1 MDQTRVTSGYD
12 VEVAMGGRYLQYLLL
27 MAVETG
33 QFPIEETFTPDGGGD
48 PIRVQVLVPPTLDRT
63 YAVDANAPQPP
74 VAPVSAASPAQP
86 FAVQILLTH
95 PMGADLQVSVWL
107 SLTRGG
113 QTVVAFIDL
122 YIGIGLDTTPDTDG
136 IGLGA
141 MTLKLELLE
150 IGGPLVSIAES
161 NMLPSAELL
170 ARLQPLINQDI
181 SMNDLGSGGRIGEI
195 YMKKLAADAEREAAL
210 GLYLNL
216 LLRAGP
222 QEDNVLGPRG
232 DLTLAQ
238 NILEPGADITFASR
252 ASIYSDF
259 AADAYHRMARRSGSG
274 YHHPVMKK
282 NEKLFDV
289 VGIEAKPHQVNVAQ
303 PQPLPPVLTDTNQLR
318 VSLEGEYEIN
328 NLPDP
333 NFTVHIFVYEALDA
347 EGIMSWAS
355 GVEVE
360 ASILADILI
369 GVIAL
374 VTVPLLGPYSILV
387 FAALEAAKYITE
399 AALAEWVIEEKTD
412 KKVDA
417 ALLDIAPNRF
427 TIVRRRWDPFFTT
440 NHQMGLRPGAT
451 LINAKGLALWGTTG
465 LTRATD
471 PAKSV
476 VIREAVRDADGNA
489 THLIYR
495 VEGLEGS
502 VYLEAVAPGMHRG
515 PFTQPDPDNQPQLFQ
530 LAVND
535 AIARVATRELD
546 GSETYE
552 VQAIEFRG
560 GEVVNLLVI
569 SSREIKE
576 QRNLLIAGVTAT
588 AETAA
593 EAADPIIRS
602 EVLDEFDAQGII
614 PTDEQVE
621 AEVAAQKQKIVATAV
636 AAYEETSLANDLAAA
651 IAPLLQF
658 ELSPDQFGR
667 LQTEGL
673 LRIAKYELVEIGTA
687 ERYYYRDRYVREE
700 EPTTAARLA
709 DNLHSQP
716 KYRNTPA
723 GRVFA

>member
-27 MAVETG
+27 TAVETG

-48 PIRVQVLVPPTLDRT
+48 PIRVQVLFPNTVDRT
-63 YAVDANAPQPP
+63 DPVDANAPQPLE
-74 VAPVSAASPAQP
+74 APTLEA
-86 FAVQILLTH
+86 FRVQILPTH
-95 PMGADLQVSVWL
+95 PMGADLQVTVWL
-107 SLTRGG
+107 QLTRGT
-113 QTVVAFIDL
+113 QPVVGFIDL
-122 YIGIGLDTTPDTDG
+122 YIGIVLDTTPDTDG

-150 IGGPLVSIAES
+150 ISGPLVTIAES
-161 NMLPSAELL
+161 NMLPRAELL

-195 YMKKLAADAEREAAL
+195 HMKRLAADTETEREAAL

-216 LLRAGP
+216 VLRAGP
-222 QEDNVLGPRG
+222 QKDNLLGPRG

-238 NILEPGADITFASR
+238 NILEPGADITFATR
-252 ASIYSDF
+252 ASIYGDF
-259 AADAYHRMARRSGSG
+259 ADDAYHRMARRSGSG

-282 NEKLFDV
+282 DEKLFDV
-289 VGIEAKPHQVNVAQ
+289 VEIEAKPHQVYVDQ
-303 PQPLPPVLTDTNQLR
+303 PHPFPPVLTDTNRLR
-318 VSLEGEYEIN
+318 VSVEGEYAIN

-347 EGIMSWAS
+347 EGIMSWTS
-355 GVEVE
+355 GVDVE
-360 ASILADILI
+360 ASILADILF

-374 VTVPLLGPYSILV
+374 ATVPFLGAYSVLV
-387 FAALEAAKYITE
+387 FAALKTAQYITE
-399 AALAEWVIEEKTD
+399 AAIAEWVVEEKTD

-417 ALLDIAPNRF
+417 ALLDVVPNRF

-451 LINAKGLALWGTTG
+451 LINPQGLALWGTAA
-465 LTRATD
+465 LTRTTD

-476 VIREAVRDADGNA
+476 VIREAVRDAGGNA

-502 VYLEAVAPGMHRG
+502 EYLEAVAPGMHRG
-515 PFTQPDPDNQPQLFQ
+515 RFTQPDPDNQPQLFQ
-530 LAVND
+530 LAVDD
-535 AIARVATRELD
+535 AVARVASRELD

-552 VQAIEFRG
+552 VQAIEFQG
-560 GEVVNLLVI
+560 GVVVNLLVI

-576 QRNLLIAGVTAT
+576 QRNWLVGEVTAT
-588 AETAA
+588 AEAAA
-593 EAADPIIRS
+593 EAEDSIIRS
-602 EVLDEFDAQGII
+602 EVLGEFDAQGII

-621 AEVAAQKQKIVATAV
+621 AEVAARKQKIVATAL
-636 AAYEETSLANDLAAA
+636 AAYEESSLANDLAAA
-651 IAPLLQF
+651 IAPLLRF

-673 LRIAKYELVEIGTA
+673 LRIVKYELVEIGTA
-687 ERYYYRDRYVREE
+687 ERYYYRDRYVRDE

-716 KYRNTPA
+716 RYRNTPA